1 MWGRIKKRH
10 QLWPDGVRSIVVT
23 IKKAAGRVLHAL
35 GGRPKA
41 GACEFCILLWKTP
54 RHRSVT
60 IEIKN
65 SWEARKSQNKFADFF
80 GGQYEVVRA

>member
-1 MWGRIKKRH
+1 LAGWSPRAFA
-10 QLWPDGVRSIVVT
+10 LFLT
-23 IKKAAGRVLHAL
+23 IKKPQDVSCTRY

-41 GACEFCILLWKTP
+41 GACEFCILLWKTH

-65 SWEARKSQNKFADFF
+65 SREAGKSQEEFADFF
-80 GGQYEVVRA
+80 GGQYEVARA